1 MGHSYRQDQADN
13 VTISGGGPGVVAGA
27 KVAGQPADMSA
38 ASAATVSAAQTAQ
51 MPVNIYTV
59 DGAITVATQRAV
71 LSKTSAAAMTLA
83 APTAAQNG
91 LTIIITAGTAFAH
104 VVTATGLIDDGVT
117 GGAKN
122 TITLGAFV
130 GATATIYA
138 YNLHWV
144 LQSKTVATVA

>member
-1 MGHSYRQDQADN
+1 MAWSYRSDSSDA
-13 VTISGGGPGVVAGA
+13 IYSPGAGPIVVPGA
-27 KVAGQPADMSA
+27 KVSTPPAAGAA
-38 ASAATVSAAQTAQ
+38 ASAADLTAAQTATL
-51 MPVNIYTV
+51 PVNVYTA
-59 DGAITVATQRAV
+59 DGAITVASQRAV

-83 APTAAQNG
+83 APTAAQAG
-91 LTIIITAGTAFAH
+91 LTIVITAGTAFAH

>member
-1 MGHSYRQDQADN
+1 MSWSYRSDNSDEMYSTAPGPTVVTGSKQA
-13 VTISGGGPGVVAGA
+13 VTPGPALSVTSDTD
-27 KVAGQPADMSA
+27 KA
-38 ASAATVSAAQTAQ
+38 AVSTNPFTVYTA
-51 MPVNIYTV
+51 
-59 DGAITVATQRAV
+59 DGAVPVATGTAV

-91 LTIIITAGTAFAH
+91 MIIRFIAGTAYAH

-130 GATATIYA
+130 GAAATVMA

-144 LQSKTVATVA
+144 LVGKTVATIA

>member
-1 MGHSYRQDQADN
+1 MAWSYRSDRSDELYGATPGPVVVTGSKQAS
-13 VTISGGGPGVVAGA
+13 T
-27 KVAGQPADMSA
+27 PA
-38 ASAATVSAAQTAQ
+38 AATNVAADIDASVISDNPVTVYTA
-51 MPVNIYTV
+51 
-59 DGAITVATQRAV
+59 DGAVPVATGTAV
-71 LSKTSAAAMTLA
+71 LAKTSAIAATLA

-91 LTIIITAGTAFAH
+91 IIIRFIAGTAFAH

-130 GATATIYA
+130 GAAATVMA